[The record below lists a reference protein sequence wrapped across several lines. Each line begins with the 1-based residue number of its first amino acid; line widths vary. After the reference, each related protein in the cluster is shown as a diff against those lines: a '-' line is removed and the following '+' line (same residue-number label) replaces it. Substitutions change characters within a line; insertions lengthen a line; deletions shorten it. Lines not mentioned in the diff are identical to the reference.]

1 MEPSE
6 EDILEVR
13 QRAIEKIE
21 SPDQGNFKINHHKWT
36 YHHNDLNLQIYSQL
50 LTQRILRG

>member
-21 SPDQGNFKINHHKWT
+21 SPEQGNLKWIVF
-36 YHHNDLNLQIYSQL
+36 YERNLSNDFNFRFTVNCSP
-50 LTQRILRG
+50 